1 MRPTTF
7 PVFVSSKV
15 RLWSVSP
22 VTQTV
27 EPSGCRRTPSGSLP
41 TGTVS
46 RTFPL
51 ATSTIEALLASS
63 FDTKSVAPSGVMSN
77 VSGSEPPG
85 STRVTLRLATSTTAT
100 PSLLLSALSFSHSS
114 SGMVGG
120 HLGDPLNATK
130 TILPSG
136 ETRTPRGRVPTG
148 IVATALSVRVSM
160 TVSSCE
166 SSLVTYASS
175 PTGRSST
182 ESVLVAAVSPPAT
195 CRPSLHAP
203 PSTTSAP
210 VTPRSATVLSRS
222 IEDRLICVSSL
233 VQPHDLIPSGD
244 PAEDCA
250 VDVCLG
256 EFSSCQVGPGQIG
269 LDQLRI
275 PKIGVRQTSS
285 GEVRMRE
292 IRLEQISAG
301 EIGSSEIGTHEGRSH
316 DAHRLIPGVRAD
328 IGISQV
334 CSPQLRRSQVS
345 YDSRARQLCPTQIR

>member
-22 VTQTV
+22 VIQTV
-27 EPSGCRRTPSGSLP
+27 EPSGCSRTPSGSLP

-63 FDTKSVAPSGVMSN
+63 FDTKSVAPSGVTSN

-85 STRVTLRLATSTTAT
+85 STRTTLRLATSTTAT

-114 SGMVGG
+114 SGIVGG
-120 HLGDPLNATK
+120 HLGDPLRATN
-130 TILPSG
+130 TVLPSG
-136 ETRTPRGRVPTG
+136 ETRTPRGRVPTE

-175 PTGRSST
+175 PTGNSSI
-182 ESVLVAAVSPPAT
+182 ESVLVAAVSLSSA
-195 CRPSLHAP
+195 CRPPLHAP
-203 PSTTSAP
+203 TDTTSAA
-210 VTPRSATVLSRS
+210 VTPRSATVLSRY

-233 VQPHDLIPSGD
+233 IQSHDLIPSRD
-244 PAEDCA
+244 TAEDRT
-250 VDVCLG
+250 VNVCFG
-256 EFSSCQVGPGQIG
+256 EFSSRQVSPGQIG
-269 LDQLRI
+269 LDQLGI
-275 PKIGVRQTSS
+275 PKIGAGQTSL
-285 GEVRMRE
+285 GEVRVGE
-292 IRLEQISAG
+292 IRLEQISSG
-301 EIGSSEIGTHEGRSH
+301 EIGSSEIGTDECRSH
-316 DAHRLIPGVRAD
+316 DTHGLIPRVRANVS
-328 IGISQV
+328 ISQV
-334 CSPQLRRSQVS
+334 CPSQLRGSQVS
-345 YDSRARQLCPTQIR
+345 NDSSVR